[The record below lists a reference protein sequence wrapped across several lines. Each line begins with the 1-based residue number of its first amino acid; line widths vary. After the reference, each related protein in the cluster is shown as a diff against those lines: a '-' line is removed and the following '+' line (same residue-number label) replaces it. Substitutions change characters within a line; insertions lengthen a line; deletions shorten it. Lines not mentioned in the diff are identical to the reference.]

1 MPNAALNSW
10 NPADMELP
18 PSEPVVPRERIF
30 PRKVLIGWALF
41 ALAAYFGVHLI
52 GSVIKSSVR
61 EAINTATIEAGGAGG
76 NLPGKEIIYQ
86 TPNGKI
92 TITRDR
98 RGGPITIIR
107 RNPTRAHPDGPPDP
121 AEAAAEAKAAAQAA
135 VDAAEAAAKPQAAS
149 KSGSATPLPK
159 R

>member
-1 MPNAALNSW
+1 
-10 NPADMELP
+10 MELP
-18 PSEPVVPRERIF
+18 LSEPVVPRERIF

-61 EAINTATIEAGGAGG
+61 EAINTAAIEAEGTGG
-76 NLPGKEIIYQ
+76 NSPAKEIIYQ

-92 TITRDR
+92 TISRDHP
-98 RGGPITIIR
+98 GGPIRITR
-107 RNPTRAHPDGPPDP
+107 RNPTRAHPDAPPDP
-121 AEAAAEAKAAAQAA
+121 AEVAAAAKAAAQAA
-135 VDAAEAAAKPQAAS
+135 VDAAEAAPKAAAAS
-149 KSGSATPLPK
+149 KTAPVTSTPK